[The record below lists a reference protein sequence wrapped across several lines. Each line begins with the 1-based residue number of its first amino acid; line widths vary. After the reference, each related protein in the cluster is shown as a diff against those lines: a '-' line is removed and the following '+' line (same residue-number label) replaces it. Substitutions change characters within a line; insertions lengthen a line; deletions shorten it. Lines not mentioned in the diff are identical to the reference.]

1 MESGLGW
8 NLLCPHCPRCLKQA
22 CWVQGLVD
30 TTKARDGQQRVP
42 LMAGIGNAI
51 FVNDISQA
59 EIMSAACALHA
70 IAQQADRIH
79 SNVVPVRP
87 VAPALQLV
95 S

>member
-1 MESGLGW
+1 ML
-8 NLLCPHCPRCLKQA
+8 
-22 CWVQGLVD
+22 QGLTD

-59 EIMSAACALHA
+59 EVMSAACVLNTL
-70 IAQQADRIH
+70 AQQGDSLHSVH
-79 SNVVPVRP
+79 SNVVPAP
-87 VAPALQLV
+87 SAAPALQLV